1 MGTLRESYLE
11 MSNCDNFVEQLWRK
25 GKCANCFQSRDK
37 HQNAVNKHEDA
48 SFTGSGSANCRP
60 KRVVIPPQSPKTQ
73 NFKACS
79 VEKTDNLFEQEQGKE
94 GTDKGNGE
102 NDINKSITPCTTHA
116 IEVTNDRSST
126 VTDSRKEAQDFKTST
141 ALKPR
146 PAPRPKPRP
155 ASRAVEFS
163 YSAASRDENPQESA
177 DVLNGPTSFENSL
190 GNSLTQPCNATS
202 SEIPIESGLSILDN
216 VEKAKLENRSNNE
229 TDSVTICNEVDVVEF
244 GEPKNDAEFLD
255 VNKSDILPSSD
266 NVSTEIEEAAPVSTN
281 AIEDD
286 DSSDEY
292 VPMKS
297 NIVLF
302 GVESDP
308 LREEVR
314 ETDVLKP
321 NCESDSDSKKMA
333 ISENRMKV
341 ACGSQID
348 EELSSTVLEFRNPLC
363 MITNKINESRITDR
377 DTGESDKLNNN
388 RDNPNKT
395 ICKFS
400 SITEPNYVNRA
411 SSSSSESAVSG
422 SQDSGY
428 ENTRKS
434 NRGDSFNNASGN
446 ESVLVEQEV
455 GLLADIPVTVTPTT
469 NDGYCIIESSGTS
482 SSSWGSS
489 TWDSCSTSDLH
500 ENSGEAMAAKN
511 SFGNL
516 NTRNNKPHLVASPRV
531 AVKEQPIPNEK
542 LQSSN
547 TGPFYVNTTLKPIT
561 KPYKVVDISAGVAV
575 PTTESPSDAPPLPP
589 KEKDLKKDRA
599 EELNHIYLEPSDG
612 TAAAPEQNLKN
623 EKDEKAISKV
633 SASLN
638 SSFSKASGSVM
649 DKSSAVRRAPAPRPR
664 SRIPSQFGTLPK
676 PAPRTSRILND
687 TVVKVDTKEQRVV
700 TVTPPVGKFCDFM
713 LWFCKTGGHLI
724 WKTW

>member
-1 MGTLRESYLE
+1 M
-11 MSNCDNFVEQLWRK
+11 
-25 GKCANCFQSRDK
+25 
-37 HQNAVNKHEDA
+37 
-48 SFTGSGSANCRP
+48 
-60 KRVVIPPQSPKTQ
+60 
-73 NFKACS
+73 
-79 VEKTDNLFEQEQGKE
+79 
-94 GTDKGNGE
+94 
-102 NDINKSITPCTTHA
+102 
-116 IEVTNDRSST
+116 
-126 VTDSRKEAQDFKTST
+126 
-141 ALKPR
+141 
-146 PAPRPKPRP
+146 
-155 ASRAVEFS
+155 
-163 YSAASRDENPQESA
+163 
-177 DVLNGPTSFENSL
+177 
-190 GNSLTQPCNATS
+190 
-202 SEIPIESGLSILDN
+202 
-216 VEKAKLENRSNNE
+216 
-229 TDSVTICNEVDVVEF
+229 
-244 GEPKNDAEFLD
+244 
-255 VNKSDILPSSD
+255 
-266 NVSTEIEEAAPVSTN
+266 
-281 AIEDD
+281 
-286 DSSDEY
+286 
-292 VPMKS
+292 
-297 NIVLF
+297 
-302 GVESDP
+302 
-308 LREEVR
+308 
-314 ETDVLKP
+314 
-321 NCESDSDSKKMA
+321 
-333 ISENRMKV
+333 
-341 ACGSQID
+341 
-348 EELSSTVLEFRNPLC
+348 
-363 MITNKINESRITDR
+363 
-377 DTGESDKLNNN
+377 
-388 RDNPNKT
+388 
-395 ICKFS
+395 
-400 SITEPNYVNRA
+400 
-411 SSSSSESAVSG
+411 SG

-455 GLLADIPVTVTPTT
+455 GLADIPVTVTPTT